1 MEQFRIKTI
10 DRIAKEGLDL
20 FDAHYAVHS
29 DEHDPHGII
38 VRSSPVDTSR
48 YGSLL
53 AVARAGAGVNNI
65 TVDAAT
71 SQGICVLNTPGA
83 NANAVVE
90 LVFIMLGMQARNIH
104 KGLEFCYKLAGL
116 PEEALTTRIEKEKSA
131 FKGFELAGKT
141 LGVIGLG
148 KIGVRVA
155 NGGTLRQ
162 MRVIGFDPSPAL
174 ENIHQL
180 SPEVELSRSLSGVLR
195 SADILTIHVPLNGK
209 TQGMVNAELL
219 RQLPKGAI
227 LVNYARPAV
236 VDQEAVV
243 AALASGQLSSYITDF
258 PTSALLCHPNVL
270 TSPHLG
276 ASTEESEEQCSC
288 MAVRELKSYLEYGHI
303 THSVNFPTVENIPS
317 SNVHTRLIMINRDMP
332 GMIGFASSTI
342 GSYGINIASY
352 LNESNGQI
360 GYNIIDLESPINE
373 EAQSRILAHP
383 GVVRLRVIRFSG
395 D

>member
-1 MEQFRIKTI
+1 MEPYRIKTI

-20 FDAHYAVHS
+20 FDDGYRVQAG
-29 DEHDPHGII
+29 EQDPHGII
-38 VRSSPVDTSR
+38 VRSSAVDTTI
-48 YGSLL
+48 YPSLL

-65 TVDAAT
+65 TVDKAT
-71 SQGICVLNTPGA
+71 AHGVCVFNTPGA

-104 KGLEFCYKLAGL
+104 KCLQFCHTLADL
-116 PEEALTTRIEKEKSA
+116 PGEILTRRIEQEKSV

-155 NGGTLRQ
+155 NGGSLRQ

-180 SPEVELSRSLSGVLR
+180 SPDVELSRSLTGLLR
-195 SADILTIHVPLNGK
+195 NADILTVHVPLNSK
-209 TQGMVNAELL
+209 TQGMVNRELL
-219 RQLPKGAI
+219 AQLPHGAI
-227 LVNYARPAV
+227 LVNYARASV
-236 VDQEAVV
+236 VDEEAVV

-258 PTSALLCHPNVL
+258 PSPALLCHPNVL

-276 ASTEESEEQCSC
+276 ASTEESEEQCAC

-303 THSVNFPTVENIPS
+303 THSVNFPTVENIPAG
-317 SNVHTRLIMINRDMP
+317 NVHTRLIMINRDMP

-342 GSYGINIASY
+342 GGYGINIASY

-360 GYNIIDLESPINE
+360 GYNIIDLESPIND
-373 EAQSRILAHP
+373 EAQARILAHE
-383 GVVRLRVIRFSG
+383 GVVRLRVIRFSEG
-395 D
+395 